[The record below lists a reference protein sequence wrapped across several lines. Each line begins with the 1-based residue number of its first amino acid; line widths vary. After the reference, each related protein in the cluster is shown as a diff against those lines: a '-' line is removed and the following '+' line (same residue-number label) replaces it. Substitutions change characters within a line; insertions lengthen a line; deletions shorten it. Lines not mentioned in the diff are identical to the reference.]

1 MKTKI
6 NIIKKLEKDKI
17 FIDEAA
23 NVIKDGGLV
32 VFPTETVYGLGAN
45 ALDSEAVKKI
55 FIAKGRPQDNPL
67 IIHIAD
73 KDDLYKYGKNVS
85 KIEPC
90 FKYWNYNGIV
100 TIDSENQNYMIEDN
114 TLYTKDKK
122 TLVRV
127 LKNIHETYSV
137 KKGVEVIGESAFMV
151 QSNINRIV
159 IPDVTSANL
168 STIGIR
174 MPSDEVAREF
184 IKKSNVAIAAPSANI
199 SGRPSPTD
207 VKRCIED
214 LDGRVDYILGCN
226 ESEVGVESTI
236 VDVSVYPPCVL
247 RPGGITLE
255 MLKEVCQDIYMDK
268 GIIGKD
274 ANIKPK
280 APGMKY
286 THYSPKARVR
296 VVDGNLDKCV
306 EKINEMVHNYIEKGL
321 RVGVMATD
329 ETRNEYKEGLVL
341 SLGTRNDVSTIAKS
355 LFSTLREFD
364 DKHVD
369 IIISEAFMEEGLG
382 VAIMNRLKKACGF
395 DIVKII

>member
-55 FIAKGRPQDNPL
+55 FIAKGRHQDNPL

-85 KIEPC
+85 KIAKDLADKFWP
-90 FKYWNYNGIV
+90 GPMTLIV
-100 TIDSENQNYMIEDN
+100 E
-114 TLYTKDKK
+114 
-122 TLVRV
+122 
-127 LKNIHETYSV
+127 KN
-137 KKGVEVIGESAFMV
+137 
-151 QSNINRIV
+151 NL